1 MLFSDYVPFKEFL
14 VYPDSRQQVDPP
26 EYIDKIKHPPDWEII
41 YKKEAL
47 VKFSRE
53 DVSPSNY
60 SLTKD
65 FEDLR
70 LNISSSEAK
79 PDETQ
84 LTAIAMALKHRVILI
99 QVLVNSVFYFKVCS
113 SGGPLRALDA
123 RKQCP
128 ILI

>member
-1 MLFSDYVPFKEFL
+1 M
-14 VYPDSRQQVDPP
+14 DPP
-26 EYIDKIKHPPDWEII
+26 EYISKIKHPPNWEII

-47 VKFSRE
+47 AKFSRE

>member
-14 VYPDSRQQVDPP
+14 VYPDSKQQVDPP

-47 VKFSRE
+47 AKFSRE

-84 LTAIAMALKHRVILI
+84 LAAIAMALKHRVILI
-99 QVLVNSVFYFKVCS
+99 QVLVVF
-113 SGGPLRALDA
+113 R
-123 RKQCP
+123 
-128 ILI
+128 ILFVVVEAPCMP

>member
-1 MLFSDYVPFKEFL
+1 M
-14 VYPDSRQQVDPP
+14 DPP

-41 YKKEAL
+41 YKKETLA
-47 VKFSRE
+47 KFSRG

-84 LTAIAMALKHRVILI
+84 LAAIAMALKHRVILI
-99 QVLVNSVFYFKVCS
+99 QVLVVF
-113 SGGPLRALDA
+113 R
-123 RKQCP
+123 
-128 ILI
+128 ILFVVVEAPCMP